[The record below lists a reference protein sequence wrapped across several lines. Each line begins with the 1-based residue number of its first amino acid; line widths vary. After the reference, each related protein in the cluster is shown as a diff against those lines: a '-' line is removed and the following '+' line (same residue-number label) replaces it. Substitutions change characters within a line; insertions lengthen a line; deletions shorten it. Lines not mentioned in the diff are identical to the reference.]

1 VRASYCLAPGS
12 ANSYFAQPANPGG
25 EVEAPRSIQA
35 DPRRVEG
42 AADMHEGKGDAKP
55 KSILRSAYRP
65 PDYRIESVDLAFD
78 LREQETFVD
87 ARLSV
92 RRTHAEAAG
101 PVPLVL
107 DGEELELLEL
117 DVDGRALAPAAYQVD
132 HETLTIFDPPAR
144 FALHTRVRIHPESN
158 TRLSGLYKSSGNFC
172 TQCEAMGFRRITY
185 FLDRPDVMAR
195 YRVSIEAERARYPV
209 LLSNGNRI
217 GEESLADGRHRVRW
231 EDPFPK
237 PSYLFALVGGDLRC
251 HAGEF
256 TTRSGRKVRLEIWV
270 EPQNLDRCEHAL
282 RSLVRAMQWDE
293 ARFGREYDLDVYM
306 IVAVN
311 DFNMGAMEN
320 KGLNVFNSK
329 FVLARPET
337 ATDDDYEGI
346 ETVIAHEY
354 FHNWTGNRVTCRDWF
369 QLTLKEGL
377 TVYRDQRFSEDVR
390 GAAVERIDGVKQLR
404 ARQFSED
411 EGPMAHPIRP
421 ESYISMDNFYTA
433 TVYDKGAEVIRM
445 MATLVGE
452 DGFRKG
458 MDLYFERHDGQAVTC
473 DDFRAAIAD
482 ANGRDLAQFERWY
495 AQAGT
500 PRLRARGRF
509 DAGARRYV
517 LELAQD
523 YPETAFEI
531 AGAAQR
537 RPLHVPVSVGLLGA
551 GGRPLPLRLAGDSG
565 AAAGAAPTTR
575 VLELRDASASF
586 VFEGIDEPPVPSILR
601 GFSAPVRLEIERG
614 PDDLAFLMAHDAD
627 PFSRWDAGEQLAL
640 ALLVEAAKDPAGFE
654 GRPGVARYAEAW
666 GRVLG
671 DESLDGS
678 LRALAITLP
687 AERVIAQALPVVD
700 PDAIHDARERLG
712 RHLAVA
718 QADRLGALYRTL
730 APRGSYRHERGE
742 IDRRRLQAAVL
753 RYWAWADPERAGDAA
768 FRQYEGADN
777 MTDRQSALF
786 VLADLDHPR
795 RDPAFEDFHGRFR
808 SDPLVL
814 DKWFTIQAT
823 SSRTDALER
832 VRALSRHADFSLANP
847 NRARSLVGAFSAGNA
862 VRFHDRSGGG
872 YDFLVEAVLALDPK
886 NPQLASRLVSAFND
900 WRRYDE
906 DRQRLLQAALERIA
920 GQPAL
925 SKDVYEIVHRALSR

>member
-1 VRASYCLAPGS
+1 M
-12 ANSYFAQPANPGG
+12 G
-25 EVEAPRSIQA
+25 E
-35 DPRRVEG
+35 
-42 AADMHEGKGDAKP
+42 AKP

-65 PDYRIESVDLAFD
+65 PDYAIDTVDLAFS
-78 LREQETFVD
+78 LGETETLVD
-87 ARLSV
+87 ARLAV
-92 RRTHAEAAG
+92 RCLGAAG
-101 PVPLVL
+101 REVPPLIL
-107 DGEELELLEL
+107 DGEDLELLEVSL
-117 DVDGRALAPAAYQVD
+117 DGRPLAPREYQLD
-132 HETLTIFDPPAR
+132 EAGLSIFGLPER
-144 FALHTRVRIHPESN
+144 CELRTRVRIHPETN

-195 YRVSIEAERARYPV
+195 YSVTIEADAARYPV

-217 GEESLADGRHRVRW
+217 AEEALPGGRHRVRW
-231 EDPFPK
+231 QDPFPK
-237 PSYLFALVGGDLRC
+237 PSYLFALVAGDLRC

-256 TTRSGRKVRLEIWV
+256 VTRSGRRVRLEIWV
-270 EPQNLDRCEHAL
+270 EPQNIDRCEHAL
-282 RSLVRAMQWDE
+282 RSLQRSMQWDE
-293 ARFGREYDLDVYM
+293 QRFGREYDLDVYM

-390 GAAVERIDGVKQLR
+390 SAAVERIDGVKQLR

-452 DGFRKG
+452 EGFRRG

-495 AQAGT
+495 LQAGT
-500 PRLRARGRF
+500 PRLSARGEY
-509 DAGARRYV
+509 DAAARRYT
-517 LELAQD
+517 LHLAQD
-523 YPETAFEI
+523 YPPTAFEI

-537 RPLHVPVSVGLLGA
+537 RPLHLPVAVGLLGA
-551 GGRPLPLRLAGDSG
+551 DGRGLPLRLAGEQPSPT
-565 AAAGAAPTTR
+565 ASTTR
-575 VLELRDASASF
+575 VLELREATGAF
-586 VFEGIDEPPVPSILR
+586 VFEDVPEPPVPSVLR
-601 GFSAPVRLEIERG
+601 GFSAPVRLEMDRSPAE
-614 PDDLAFLMAHDAD
+614 LAFLMAHDEDA
-627 PFSRWDAGEQLAL
+627 FNRWDAGEKLAL
-640 ALLVEAAKDPAGFE
+640 SLLVEAVAAPQSIGQSAG
-654 GRPGVARYAEAW
+654 AAQYAEAW

-671 DESLDGS
+671 DETLDGS

-687 AERVIAQALPVVD
+687 SEKVIAQELAVID

-712 RHLAVA
+712 QRLAA
-718 QADRLGALYRTL
+718 AHAGRLWSLYAAL
-730 APRGSYRHERGE
+730 APSGPYRHERSQ
-742 IDRRRLQAAVL
+742 IDRRRLRNAVL
-753 RYWAWADPERAGDAA
+753 RALAYLGTRAADAEAVVEAA
-768 FRQYEGADN
+768 FAQYRAADN
-777 MTDRQSALF
+777 MSDAQGALF
-786 VLADLDHPR
+786 VLADFDHPR
-795 RDPAFEDFHGRFR
+795 RDEAFAHFHARFR
-808 SDPLVL
+808 QDPLVV

-823 SSRTDALER
+823 SARPDALEHVRALARHPDFTFGNPNR
-832 VRALSRHADFSLANP
+832 VRA
-847 NRARSLVGAFSAGNA
+847 LVGAFSQANA
-862 VRFHDRSGGG
+862 VRFHDASGGG
-872 YDFLVEAVLALDPK
+872 YAFLADAVLELDGR

-906 DRQRLLQAALERIA
+906 ARQQKMQVALERIA
-920 GQPAL
+920 RQSAL
-925 SKDVYEIVHRALSR
+925 SKDVYEIVSRALSR